1 METSLIGRESSW
13 NAPKQHAI
21 EADERKKTD
30 IKSDKKKIIWRLRA
44 CCGTITVDG
53 ERDFEGGNKKKPKD
67 ERTRVR
73 ANAPSIFSL
82 RKERG
87 FLIRVIT

>member
-1 METSLIGRESSW
+1 METSLIGKESSW

-21 EADERKKTD
+21 EADERKKD

-44 CCGTITVDG
+44 CGTITVDG
-53 ERDFEGGNKKKPKD
+53 ERDFEGGIRRIQKTKGHVLGRMRPQFFHWGKD
-67 ERTRVR
+67 
-73 ANAPSIFSL
+73 A
-82 RKERG
+82 G

>member
-53 ERDFEGGNKKKPKD
+53 ERDFEGGIRRNQKTKGHVLGRMRPQFSHRGK
-67 ERTRVR
+67 
-73 ANAPSIFSL
+73 NA
-82 RKERG
+82 G
-87 FLIRVIT
+87 F

>member
-1 METSLIGRESSW
+1 METSLIGKESSW

-30 IKSDKKKIIWRLRA
+30 IKSDKKKIIWRQRA
-44 CCGTITVDG
+44 CGTITVDG
-53 ERDFEGGNKKKPKD
+53 ERDFEGGIRRNQKTKGHVLGRMRPQ
-67 ERTRVR
+67 
-73 ANAPSIFSL
+73 FSHS
-82 RKERG
+82 RKGRG

>member
-21 EADERKKTD
+21 EADESNKTD
-30 IKSDKKKIIWRLRA
+30 RKSDKKKIIWRLRA
-44 CCGTITVDG
+44 CGTITVDG

-67 ERTRVR
+67 ERTRGR
-73 ANAPSIFSL
+73 ANAPSIFSS